1 MSEIRN
7 ISRTAKRVVY
17 EMSYKREIEII
28 YRKTDYETKNLIQEI
43 HISADTGEIVSVIP
57 NK

>member
-1 MSEIRN
+1 
-7 ISRTAKRVVY
+7 
-17 EMSYKREIEII
+17 MSYKREIEII